1 MTIKNVIKKLMF
13 YYNEALTLES
23 VIKPLSWALYHTWK
37 DVDAREKPKKREEQ
51 A

>member
-1 MTIKNVIKKLMF
+1 MTIKQVIKRLTV
-13 YYNEALTLES
+13 YYTDALTLKS

-37 DVDAREKPKKREEQ
+37 DVDAKEKPKKREKQ